1 MTAKLYPYITFTNAK
16 EALTYYQEIFG
27 ATDVFREP
35 VSEDQAEYYGLLD
48 TNLTDTTFHGG
59 FSVAGTQVLCSDAFM
74 ADPQPS
80 SIISILLDFDEDDA
94 DDVRTAQDLFKKV
107 TDSETVRVTLPYS
120 TQTFGGKM
128 AQFVDRY
135 GITWIIRVDERES

>member
-1 MTAKLYPYITFTNAK
+1 
-16 EALTYYQEIFG
+16 
-27 ATDVFREP
+27 
-35 VSEDQAEYYGLLD
+35 
-48 TNLTDTTFHGG
+48 
-59 FSVAGTQVLCSDAFM
+59 M